1 LDLLRVTKF
10 NKKGPAKCRAFLF
23 SVLILS
29 GVSRLADGWPGNF
42 TGEARLYFRRMEP
55 LRRQL
60 RVARWGLPLARAIAE
75 EIGGDKAAVRMLVR
89 ELFGED
95 VEVRKRAADV
105 ARRITEA
112 DGTLL
117 EPYADEL
124 AGLLETLPVEESRT
138 RWHLGLV
145 VPRIAHTR
153 PQRLRAARTM
163 SLLAEDESNVVRC
176 SAVEGL
182 GLLATKEVS
191 LWDEAEEMV
200 ESFLREGTTAMKC
213 RARGVIRLWARSER
227 RKASH

>member
-1 LDLLRVTKF
+1 
-10 NKKGPAKCRAFLF
+10 
-23 SVLILS
+23 
-29 GVSRLADGWPGNF
+29 
-42 TGEARLYFRRMEP
+42 MES

-60 RVARWGLPLARAIAE
+60 RGARWGLRLARVIAGE
-75 EIGGDKAAVRMLVR
+75 VGESKAAVGALVL

-105 ARRITEA
+105 ARRITER
-112 DGTLL
+112 DGRLL

-145 VPRIAHTR
+145 VPRVAHTR
-153 PQRLRAARTM
+153 MQRLRAARTM

-182 GLLATKEVS
+182 GLLALQEAS
-191 LWDEAEEMV
+191 LRDEAEVMIER
-200 ESFLREGTTAMKC
+200 FLREGTPAMKS
-213 RARGVIRLWARSER
+213 RARAVMRLWARSER
-227 RKASH
+227 RKK